1 MGTSVESGTA
11 TAVVVVTGVN
21 TYLGSMAGSITEEA
35 PPTSFD
41 QGLKPLHLADDPA
54 HGGDGASGLSHQRA
68 LPSTIGRALFS
79 SRWPW
84 PWA

>member
-21 TYLGSMAGSITEEA
+21 TYLGAMAGSITEQA

-41 QGLKPLHLADDPA
+41 
-54 HGGDGASGLSHQRA
+54 RA
-68 LPSTIGRALFS
+68 
-79 SRWPW
+79 
-84 PWA
+84 